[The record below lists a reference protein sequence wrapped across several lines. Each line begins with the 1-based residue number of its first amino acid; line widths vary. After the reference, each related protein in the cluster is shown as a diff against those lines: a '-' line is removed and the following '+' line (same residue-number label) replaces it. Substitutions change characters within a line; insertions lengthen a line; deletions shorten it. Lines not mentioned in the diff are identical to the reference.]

1 MTARCNLRRLQSYPF
16 PTRMRPPLLTLLILL
31 ACAPP
36 ELQARV
42 FVSLAGT
49 LLEAEITAVAG
60 DNVTLQRANDSLQL
74 VVKRNTLCKEDNA
87 YITRWVAENPDKT
100 TTPAAS
106 TVSAPAPAQK
116 YNLLCEV
123 QSSKS
128 NRGGAD
134 GGPRT
139 VEISYAFHLHN
150 REVQRDLEGASGM
163 IMTLGKDATGSGGD
177 LIVLQ
182 KVHFDV
188 AIKAQSKIVQ
198 STEKVLLTYFQ
209 GAGPRMG
216 VLTHGY
222 VIFILDAAGNVLL
235 SQSNPVGNTKYLKE
249 IQAINEVPCVIDRDF
264 TVQPNAQVPSGYI
277 EF

>member
-1 MTARCNLRRLQSYPF
+1 
-16 PTRMRPPLLTLLILL
+16 MRPPLLPLLILL
-31 ACAPP
+31 VCAHPA
-36 ELQARV
+36 LQARV

-49 LLEAEITAVAG
+49 LLEADITAVDG
-60 DNVTLQRANDSLQL
+60 DNVTLQRAGGGQPL
-74 VVKRNTLCKEDNA
+74 VVKRNTLCKEDLA
-87 YITRWVAENPDKT
+87 YIARWMEANPDKT
-100 TTPAAS
+100 TLPSAS
-106 TVSAPAPAQK
+106 TAGAPAPARK

-128 NRGGAD
+128 NRGAAD

-163 IMTLGKDATGSGGD
+163 ILTLGKDATGSGGD

-198 STEKVLLTYFQ
+198 STEKVLLSYFQ

-235 SQSNPVGNTKYLKE
+235 SQSNPVGNTKHLKE

>member
-1 MTARCNLRRLQSYPF
+1 
-16 PTRMRPPLLTLLILL
+16 MRPPLLTLLILL

-49 LLEAEITAVAG
+49 LLEAEITALTG
-60 DNVTLQRANDSLQL
+60 DNVTLRRANDNLPL
-74 VVKRNTLCKEDNA
+74 VVKRSTLCKEDNA

-128 NRGGAD
+128 NRGPPD
-134 GGPRT
+134 GGQRT

-150 REVQRDLEGASGM
+150 REVQRDLAGASGM
-163 IMTLGKDATGSGGD
+163 ILTLGKDATGSGGD

-188 AIKAQSKIVQ
+188 AIRAQSKIVQ
-198 STEKVLLTYFQ
+198 STEKVFLSYYQ
-209 GAGPRMG
+209 GQGPRTG
-216 VLTHGY
+216 VLPHGY
-222 VIFILDAAGNVLL
+222 ILFILDAAGNVLL

-264 TVQPNAQVPSGYI
+264 KPQPNAQVPSGYI

>member
-1 MTARCNLRRLQSYPF
+1 
-16 PTRMRPPLLTLLILL
+16 MRPPLLPLLILL
-31 ACAPP
+31 ICAHPV
-36 ELQARV
+36 LQARV

-49 LLEAEITAVAG
+49 LLEAEITAVEG
-60 DNVTLQRANDSLQL
+60 DNITLQPSNNGQQII
-74 VVKRNTLCKEDNA
+74 VKRQTLCREDHA
-87 YITRWVAENPDKT
+87 YIDRWMEANPDKT
-100 TTPAAS
+100 TLPPSS
-106 TVSAPAPAQK
+106 TASAPAPAQK

-128 NRGGAD
+128 NRGAAD

-139 VEISYAFHLHN
+139 VEISYTFHLHN

-163 IMTLGKDATGSGGD
+163 ILTLGKDATGRGGD
-177 LIVLQ
+177 LIVLR

-209 GAGPRMG
+209 GVGPRMG

-235 SQSNPVGNTKYLKE
+235 SQSNPGGNTKYLKE
-249 IQAINEVPCVIDRDF
+249 IQSITEVPCIIDRDF
-264 TVQPNAQVPSGYI
+264 KVQPNAQVPSGYI